1 MQWTSELYS
10 MWRLFIFA
18 AIRTHVGDQRD
29 VSRSG
34 FQHTR
39 SGKGLEVVRWS
50 SSRSPG
56 LEKGLGVVRW
66 SSRSPG
72 LEKSL
77 GLALAA
83 DLVFV
88 FLSLFRVA
96 RWKRSVGGGGR
107 NLIEPLGCSKW
118 NCERQKTDFNC
129 RTFIVAALSFYQS
142 RRHHFVQ

>member
-1 MQWTSELYS
+1 

-39 SGKGLEVVRWS
+39 SGKGLKVVRWS

-56 LEKGLGVVRW
+56 I
-66 SSRSPG
+66 
-72 LEKSL
+72 EKSL
-77 GLALAA
+77 GVALAA

-96 RWKRSVGGGGR
+96 R
-107 NLIEPLGCSKW
+107 
-118 NCERQKTDFNC
+118 
-129 RTFIVAALSFYQS
+129 
-142 RRHHFVQ
+142 